1 MEWIGREAGDQAAAD
16 GAPLT
21 LWLLEEE
28 MTRWLFDEGEMKRRQ
43 RRISSL
49 AWRVARVLDAAAARI
64 GFSGG
69 GIKCEVGNEEG
80 SGWAELSRAAWR
92 LGPVRWK
99 QKENRKL
106 FLNFDQDLGFKNQR
120 IQNILKLDLNWSKQK

>member
-1 MEWIGREAGDQAAAD
+1 VRQVAKVLGVPFISQEMEWIGREAGDQAAAD

-49 AWRVARVLDAAAARI
+49 A
-64 GFSGG
+64 
-69 GIKCEVGNEEG
+69 
-80 SGWAELSRAAWR
+80 
-92 LGPVRWK
+92 
-99 QKENRKL
+99 
-106 FLNFDQDLGFKNQR
+106 
-120 IQNILKLDLNWSKQK
+120 